1 MNERDNK
8 EILENPLNE
17 EQASVGKNTPEV
29 GEVDVFEMNQ
39 AEKNETLQEY
49 PVNEAYKGPEPEL
62 VDEDKDLQNTK
73 DAPKL
78 DEANR
83 IDEGDADGLKAN
95 NPEQED
101 VVPLK
106 AEEELQD
113 VEEEEASVGENTD
126 EVGEVDVFE
135 MNQAEKTETLQEYPV
150 NQPYDG
156 PEPGLVDEDR
166 DLHNTKHSEKLDEAS
181 DVDAGD
187 HKGLEN

>member
-8 EILENPLNE
+8 EMLENPLNE
-17 EQASVGKNTPEV
+17 EQASVGENTPEV

-49 PVNEAYKGPEPEL
+49 PVNEAYDGPEPGL

-83 IDEGDADGLKAN
+83 IDEGDADGLHAH
-95 NPEQED
+95 NPEQEPVEVD
-101 VVPLK
+101 HHEEYDHHN
-106 AEEELQD
+106 EEET
-113 VEEEEASVGENTD
+113 SVGENTE